1 MAPTALDKLPTWLR
15 QLTSYALL
23 GCIAVGVDVL
33 VYEVL
38 TDALGIYPLVS
49 NVVSAS
55 VGITTSFFLN
65 RRFTFKV
72 TDRPGRRYLMFFA
85 VGMTGMLVQETVI
98 WALLAYATASNLL
111 AKLVAVV
118 TAGLMQF
125 LLNKTVSFRELP
137 DRV

>member
-1 MAPTALDKLPTWLR
+1 MVPDKLPTWFR

-38 TDALGIYPLVS
+38 TDVFGLYPLVS
-49 NVVSAS
+49 NVASAS

-72 TDRPGRRYLMFFA
+72 TDRPGRRYLMFLT
-85 VGMTGMLVQETVI
+85 VGTTGMLVQEVII
-98 WALLAYATASNLL
+98 WALLAHTMASNLV
-111 AKLVAVV
+111 AKLIAVV
-118 TAGLMQF
+118 SAGILQF
-125 LLNKTVSFRELP
+125 LLNRGVTFRELF
-137 DRV
+137 DEV